1 MLGRVSTLAIMA
13 GLAFGAPALA
23 APNDKV
29 AAAAKAVQPKV
40 IAWRRDIHEHPE
52 LGNQEV
58 RTAAIIAKEL
68 KALGWEVREG
78 VGKTGVVGVL
88 KGGKPG
94 KVVALRADMDALP
107 VEEKTGEP
115 FASKVTAT
123 WEGKTVPV
131 MHACGHDT
139 HVAML
144 LGTATVLAGMKA
156 DIKGT
161 VVLIFQPAEEGPQAG
176 EEGGAKLMIRDG
188 ALDQPK
194 VDAIF
199 GLHIG
204 PADAH
209 VLNYRAG
216 GFYAGADRLT
226 ITVKGKQTHGARPWA
241 GVDMASVSADIIQAI
256 NQIAARQVDVGVSPS
271 VVTIATINM
280 GLRNNIIP
288 EDLKMEGT
296 MRTFTPERKSEPP
309 QGLLDL
315 GRRDREAEADEPP
328 PSTGS
333 KSTPASSR
341 SPRRCRAAGP
351 RRRPGCRRS
360 DGRCRHR
367 CRRPRPAGR
376 SRPGPGPAGRP
387 AAGRGWR
394 GRRRRGRPAR
404 PAQSMATRPAC
415 WLSDGG
421 VRNRLPMKARARW
434 TGRPERPPSPAAR
447 RPC

>member
-1 MLGRVSTLAIMA
+1 MFGRVSTLAIMT

-23 APNDKV
+23 APSAAKIE
-29 AAAAKAVQPKV
+29 AAARAVQPKV
-40 IAWRRDIHEHPE
+40 VAWRRDFHEHPE

-58 RTAAIIAKEL
+58 RTAAIIAREL
-68 KALGWEVREG
+68 KALGFEVREG
-78 VGKTGVVGVL
+78 VGKTGVVGIL

-107 VEEKTGEP
+107 VEEKTGLP
-115 FASKVTAT
+115 FASKATAT
-123 WEGKTVPV
+123 WEGRTVPV

-144 LGTATVLAGMKA
+144 LGTATVLASMKA

-176 EEGGAKLMIRDG
+176 EEGGAKLMIQDG

-241 GVDMASVSADIIQAI
+241 GIDMASVSADIIQAI

-296 MRTFTPERKSEPP
+296 MRTFTPERKAELIDKVTKAVAAIGDRYGAKAQAVFSQPYP
-309 QGLLDL
+309 VTYNNPDLSSWVKASLLKASPGKVDDQAPLVTGAEDFSLYALKVPAVFVQL
-315 GRRDREAEADEPP
+315 G
-328 PSTGS
+328 G
-333 KSTPASSR
+333 
-341 SPRRCRAAGP
+341 
-351 RRRPGCRRS
+351 RPKGV
-360 DGRCRHR
+360 
-367 CRRPRPAGR
+367 
-376 SRPGPGPAGRP
+376 P
-387 AAGRGWR
+387 AAGA
-394 GRRRRGRPAR
+394 PANHS
-404 PAQSMATRPAC
+404 PYFTVDEDVLETGVKAEVFMA
-415 WLSDGG
+415 LDY
-421 VRNRLPMKARARW
+421 LEKK
-434 TGRPERPPSPAAR
+434 
-447 RPC
+447 

>member
-1 MLGRVSTLAIMA
+1 MTMRVFGQISTAALMVAALGATPA
-13 GLAFGAPALA
+13 GA
-23 APNDKV
+23 ATNVGQV

-40 IAWRRDIHEHPE
+40 VAWRRDIHEHPE

-68 KALGWEVREG
+68 KALGFEVRTG

-115 FASKVTAT
+115 FASKVTAQ

-156 DIKGT
+156 QIPGT

-204 PADAH
+204 PADAN

-216 GFYAGADRLT
+216 GFYAGSDRIT

-241 GVDMASVSADIIQAI
+241 GIDMSSIAADIVQAM

-271 VVTIATINM
+271 VVTIAMINM
-280 GLRNNIIP
+280 GMRQNIIP

-296 MRTFTPERKSEPP
+296 MRTFTPERKAELIDKITKAVAAI
-309 QGLLDL
+309 G
-315 GRRDREAEADEPP
+315 DRYGAKAEAVFSQPYPVTYNDPALSKTIKATLEKASPGKVDDQAP
-328 PSTGS
+328 LVTGAEDFS
-333 KSTPASSR
+333 MYAQKVPAVFVQL
-341 SPRRCRAAGP
+341 G
-351 RRRPGCRRS
+351 
-360 DGRCRHR
+360 
-367 CRRPRPAGR
+367 
-376 SRPGPGPAGRP
+376 GRP
-387 AAGRGWR
+387 AN
-394 GRRRRGRPAR
+394 
-404 PAQSMATRPAC
+404 
-415 WLSDGG
+415 
-421 VRNRLPMKARARW
+421 V
-434 TGRPERPPSPAAR
+434 PAAGAPANHSPYFDVDEAVFETGVKAEVLLALDYLDR
-447 RPC
+447 K

>member
-1 MLGRVSTLAIMA
+1 MFGRVSTLAIMA

-23 APNDKV
+23 APSAAKV
-29 AAAAKAVQPKV
+29 EAAARAVQPKV
-40 IAWRRDIHEHPE
+40 IAWRRDIHQHPE

-58 RTAAIIAKEL
+58 RTAALVAKEL
-68 KALGWEVREG
+68 KALGFEVREG
-78 VGKTGVVGVL
+78 VGKTGVVGIL

-107 VEEKTGEP
+107 VEEKTGLP

-123 WEGKTVPV
+123 WEGRTVPV

-204 PADAH
+204 PLDAH
-209 VLNYRAG
+209 LLNYRPM
-216 GFYAGADRLT
+216 GFYASSDRIA

-241 GVDMASVSADIIQAI
+241 GIDMASIAADIIQAM

-280 GLRNNIIP
+280 GMRQNIIP
-288 EDLKMEGT
+288 EDLVMGGT
-296 MRTFTPERKSEPP
+296 MRTFSTERRADLIDKVQKSVAAIGDRYGAKAQAVFTQPYP
-309 QGLLDL
+309 VTYNDPDL
-315 GRRDREAEADEPP
+315 SKWVKTSLSKASPGKVDDNAALVTGAEDFSMYAQ
-328 PSTGS
+328 
-333 KSTPASSR
+333 KV
-341 SPRRCRAAGP
+341 
-351 RRRPGCRRS
+351 PGVFIQL
-360 DGRCRHR
+360 GG
-367 CRRPRPAGR
+367 RPAGV
-376 SRPGPGPAGRP
+376 
-387 AAGRGWR
+387 
-394 GRRRRGRPAR
+394 
-404 PAQSMATRPAC
+404 PAQGAPANHSPYFDIDEAVLETGVKAEVFMA
-415 WLSDGG
+415 LDY
-421 VRNRLPMKARARW
+421 LEKK
-434 TGRPERPPSPAAR
+434 
-447 RPC
+447 

>member
-1 MLGRVSTLAIMA
+1 MLGRVSTLALVA
-13 GLAFGAPALA
+13 GLAFGAPAMA
-23 APNDKV
+23 APSAAKIE
-29 AAAAKAVQPKV
+29 AAAKAVQPKV
-40 IAWRRDIHEHPE
+40 VAWRRDIHEHPE

-58 RTAAIIAKEL
+58 RTSALIAKEL
-68 KALGWEVREG
+68 KALGFEVREN
-78 VGKTGVVGVL
+78 VGKTGVVGIL

-107 VEEKTGEP
+107 VEEKTGLP
-115 FASKVTAT
+115 FASKATAT

-199 GLHIG
+199 GVHIG

-209 VLNYRAG
+209 LLNYRPE
-216 GFYAGADRLT
+216 GFYAGSDRIT

-241 GVDMASVSADIIQAI
+241 GIDMSSIAADIVTAM
-256 NQIAARQVDVGVSPS
+256 NQIAARQVDVGAQPS
-271 VVTIATINM
+271 VVTIAMINM
-280 GLRNNIIP
+280 GMRQNIIP

-296 MRTFTPERKSEPP
+296 MRTFSPERKAQLVDKITKAVTSI
-309 QGLLDL
+309 G
-315 GRRDREAEADEPP
+315 DRYGAEAKVAFTQPYPVTYNNPDLAKWVKASLLKASPGKVDDNAP
-328 PSTGS
+328 LVTGAEDFS
-333 KSTPASSR
+333 MYAQKVPAVFVQL
-341 SPRRCRAAGP
+341 G
-351 RRRPGCRRS
+351 
-360 DGRCRHR
+360 GRK
-367 CRRPRPAGR
+367 ADV
-376 SRPGPGPAGRP
+376 P
-387 AAGRGWR
+387 AATA
-394 GRRRRGRPAR
+394 PANHS
-404 PAQSMATRPAC
+404 PYFDVDEAVFETGVKAEVFMALDYLDR
-415 WLSDGG
+415 
-421 VRNRLPMKARARW
+421 K
-434 TGRPERPPSPAAR
+434 
-447 RPC
+447 